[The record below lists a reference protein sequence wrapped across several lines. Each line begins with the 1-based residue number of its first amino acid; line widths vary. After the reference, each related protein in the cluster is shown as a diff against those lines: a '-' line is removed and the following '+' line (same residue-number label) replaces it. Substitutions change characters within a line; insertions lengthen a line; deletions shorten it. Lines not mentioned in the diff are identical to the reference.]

1 MRSFEITRDFASL
14 LSTFGSL
21 CPSLIDSAFQAQH
34 ELKVSI
40 GSTEIMLQSSQEQAL
55 LRTMLYTVEVVSGR
69 SVQHKQLRLKIEAGD
84 KTYAYIH
91 IDMIRGRLAY

>member
-1 MRSFEITRDFASL
+1 
-14 LSTFGSL
+14 
-21 CPSLIDSAFQAQH
+21 
-34 ELKVSI
+34 
-40 GSTEIMLQSSQEQAL
+40 
-55 LRTMLYTVEVVSGR
+55 MLYTVEVVSGR